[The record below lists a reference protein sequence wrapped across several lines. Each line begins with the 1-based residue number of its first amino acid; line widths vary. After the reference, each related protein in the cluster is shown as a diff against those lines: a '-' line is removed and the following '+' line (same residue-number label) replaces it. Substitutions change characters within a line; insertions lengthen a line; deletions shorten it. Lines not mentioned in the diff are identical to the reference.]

1 MRVAIVSEG
10 FAPYIGGVETRYTKI
25 AEHLTRK
32 HDVDVIT
39 LLQKVVG
46 QEGEKIL
53 EIEQHGRL
61 RVFRINVENKYFLAD
76 GTRSLRSVREFSR
89 KCAEHIVKN
98 SYDILLVSE
107 WPLLHVLYIRK
118 KTHQRNMLV
127 DWHEV
132 WGRYYL
138 KFGLKGFGGW
148 VLERIVAKLD
158 GIKHIAVSEF
168 TRERL
173 RDVLG
178 VKEDIPVIW
187 NGVDPME
194 YNGLSNVKKEFGKI
208 VFFGRFAP
216 HKGIDL
222 LIEAFKIVKRAKP
235 ETSLHIIGDGPL
247 TNQVVEM
254 ASNVKDTYVAIA
266 LPRKRLLENI
276 KSAWMVVIPSY
287 REGQGISYLEAMA
300 AGTPVISV
308 RSPYNAFS
316 SMVKNGEDALIADP
330 DAHSLAVAILKLLKD
345 EELYT
350 KLSNNGRIFA
360 SRFSWDNICSKL
372 EVVFEDVLEKQ

>member
-25 AEHLTRK
+25 AEYLARK

-39 LLQKVVG
+39 LLQRVVS

-53 EIEQHGRL
+53 EIEQQGRL
-61 RVFRINVENKYFLAD
+61 RVFRINVENKYFLED
-76 GTRSLRSVREFSR
+76 GTRSLSGVREFSR
-89 KCAEHIVKN
+89 KSAEHIVKN
-98 SYDILLVSE
+98 NYEVILISE
-107 WPLLHVLYIRK
+107 WPLLHVLHIK
-118 KTHQRNMLV
+118 KKARQRNMIV

-138 KFGLKGFGGW
+138 KFGLKGLGGY

-158 GIKHIAVSEF
+158 GVKHIAVSDF

-173 RDVLG
+173 RGILG
-178 VKEDIPVIW
+178 VKGDIPVIW
-187 NGVDPME
+187 NGVDLME
-194 YNGLSNVKKEFGKI
+194 YNGLSNVEKEFGKI

-222 LIEAFKIVKRAKP
+222 LIEAFKIVKRSRP
-235 ETSLHIIGDGPL
+235 EARLHIIGDGPL
-247 TNQVVEM
+247 RSQVAKM
-254 ASNVKDTYVAIA
+254 ASSVENIHIKIA
-266 LPRKRLLENI
+266 LPRRRLLESI

-300 AGTPVISV
+300 AGTPVISI

-316 SMVKNGEDALIADP
+316 SMVKNGEEALITDP
-330 DAHSLAVAILKLLKD
+330 EPRSLAVAILKLLED
-345 EELYT
+345 EELYR
-350 KLSNNGRIFA
+350 KLSRNGRIFA
-360 SRFSWDNICSKL
+360 SRFSWENICSRL
-372 EVVFEDVLEKQ
+372 EVVFKDVLENQ